1 MSQILTIAKEEW
13 RYWLRSRLVKIGLI
27 VFAFLLI
34 VTSIMTASRVSDLR
48 HDRLHQQEA
57 AEQTFLNQPARHPHR
72 MVHYGHYVFRAPTP
86 LAQFDPGVDSVT
98 GQSIFLEGHH
108 QNSAMFADARASARA
123 GGFGGLT
130 PAMIYQLFLPLLLI
144 AIGHAAIVREREA
157 QTLAPL
163 LAQGVSGTTLYFG
176 KAFALLGLIAVLSL
190 PVLVGAAVTI
200 IQGESAFVASS
211 LFGVYFLY
219 LSIWGAAILT
229 ISCFVRSRGIA
240 LGLLLIG
247 WIFSALL
254 VPRIAVTLTSYSLP
268 SEGKIITDMRMNEDL
283 RKLGDG
289 HNSADPA
296 FAKLKSN
303 LLAQYDVESVEELP
317 VNFRGVVATK
327 SEEDLTNTLNAY
339 AETRMS
345 RELAQSKRL
354 DGFGI
359 LSPYVAINTAS
370 RTLAGTDLRTHH
382 RFLREAE
389 ALRYEFVQ
397 GLNKVH
403 AEQLNYAD
411 DLKRSSDAA
420 SEQRTRVSA
429 ENWKV
434 LQEFRFEPYPAQARL
449 SGALFS
455 LVSLLL
461 WFFGLLLIGTLA
473 SRRIKL

>member
-1 MSQILTIAKEEW
+1 
-13 RYWLRSRLVKIGLI
+13 
-27 VFAFLLI
+27 
-34 VTSIMTASRVSDLR
+34 
-48 HDRLHQQEA
+48 
-57 AEQTFLNQPARHPHR
+57 
-72 MVHYGHYVFRAPTP
+72 
-86 LAQFDPGVDSVT
+86 
-98 GQSIFLEGHH
+98 
-108 QNSAMFADARASARA
+108 
-123 GGFGGLT
+123 
-130 PAMIYQLFLPLLLI
+130 
-144 AIGHAAIVREREA
+144 
-157 QTLAPL
+157 
-163 LAQGVSGTTLYFG
+163 
-176 KAFALLGLIAVLSL
+176 
-190 PVLVGAAVTI
+190 
-200 IQGESAFVASS
+200 
-211 LFGVYFLY
+211 
-219 LSIWGAAILT
+219 
-229 ISCFVRSRGIA
+229 

-389 ALRYEFVQ
+389 ALRYQFVQ

-429 ENWKV
+429 DNWKV
-434 LQEFRFEPYPAQARL
+434 LQEFRFEPYPAQVRL

-455 LVSLLL
+455 LLSLLL
-461 WFFGLLLIGTLA
+461 WLFGLLLIGTLA

>member
-1 MSQILTIAKEEW
+1 MCI
-13 RYWLRSRLVKIGLI
+13 R
-27 VFAFLLI
+27 
-34 VTSIMTASRVSDLR
+34 D
-48 HDRLHQQEA
+48 
-57 AEQTFLNQPARHPHR
+57 
-72 MVHYGHYVFRAPTP
+72 
-86 LAQFDPGVDSVT
+86 
-98 GQSIFLEGHH
+98 
-108 QNSAMFADARASARA
+108 
-123 GGFGGLT
+123 
-130 PAMIYQLFLPLLLI
+130 
-144 AIGHAAIVREREA
+144 REREA

-211 LFGVYFLY
+211 LFGAYFLY

-327 SEEDLTNTLNAY
+327 SEENLTNTLNAY

-382 RFLREAE
+382 R
-389 ALRYEFVQ
+389 
-397 GLNKVH
+397 
-403 AEQLNYAD
+403 
-411 DLKRSSDAA
+411 
-420 SEQRTRVSA
+420 
-429 ENWKV
+429 
-434 LQEFRFEPYPAQARL
+434 L
-449 SGALFS
+449 S
-455 LVSLLL
+455 
-461 WFFGLLLIGTLA
+461 LIH
-473 SRRIKL
+473 I

>member
-1 MSQILTIAKEEW
+1 
-13 RYWLRSRLVKIGLI
+13 
-27 VFAFLLI
+27 
-34 VTSIMTASRVSDLR
+34 
-48 HDRLHQQEA
+48 
-57 AEQTFLNQPARHPHR
+57 
-72 MVHYGHYVFRAPTP
+72 
-86 LAQFDPGVDSVT
+86 
-98 GQSIFLEGHH
+98 
-108 QNSAMFADARASARA
+108 
-123 GGFGGLT
+123 
-130 PAMIYQLFLPLLLI
+130 
-144 AIGHAAIVREREA
+144 
-157 QTLAPL
+157 
-163 LAQGVSGTTLYFG
+163 
-176 KAFALLGLIAVLSL
+176 
-190 PVLVGAAVTI
+190 
-200 IQGESAFVASS
+200 
-211 LFGVYFLY
+211 
-219 LSIWGAAILT
+219 
-229 ISCFVRSRGIA
+229 
-240 LGLLLIG
+240 
-247 WIFSALL
+247 
-254 VPRIAVTLTSYSLP
+254 
-268 SEGKIITDMRMNEDL
+268 MRMNEDL

-327 SEEDLTNTLNAY
+327 SEENLTNTLNAY

-420 SEQRTRVSA
+420 SEQRTRVS
-429 ENWKV
+429 
-434 LQEFRFEPYPAQARL
+434 
-449 SGALFS
+449 
-455 LVSLLL
+455 VSLLL
-461 WFFGLLLIGTLA
+461 WLFGLLLIGTLA